1 MNEKVAVIG
10 AGAWGTTL
18 ANLLA
23 KKGMDVSLWVF
34 EEDLAKTMR
43 EGHENRFY
51 LPGVSLSERL
61 IPSSSPEE
69 IAARCRT
76 FLVVTPSHVTRKVI
90 RDFAPYIPDDA
101 VVISATKGIENETLM
116 TMSEVLPEELPRIPA
131 GNFAYLSGP
140 SFARE
145 VAAELPTAVSV
156 ASKDRKTAE
165 AVQKIFSTPY
175 FRVYT
180 TPDVVGVE
188 LGGSVK
194 NVMAIAAGLSDGLG
208 FGYDTRAALITRGL
222 SEMSRLGT
230 ALGALPITFMGLAGL
245 GDLVLTCTGDLSR
258 NRTVGLK
265 LAQGKTREE
274 IVGEARTVA
283 EGIRTTRSVHD
294 LAEKMGVEMPITRQ
308 IYRILYEEVDPKDA
322 VRELMSRDP
331 KEELEE
337 GEARK
342 RMGWSS

>member
-1 MNEKVAVIG
+1 MREKIAVIG

-18 ANLLA
+18 ADLLA
-23 KKGMDVSLWVF
+23 RKGMDVSLWVF
-34 EEDLAKTMR
+34 EEELAKTMGA
-43 EGHENRFY
+43 EHENRLY
-51 LPGVSLSERL
+51 LPGITLSNL
-61 IPSSSPEE
+61 LVPSASPEGV
-69 IAARCRT
+69 AAECRT
-76 FLVVTPSHVTRKVI
+76 FVVVTPSHATRKVL
-90 RDFAPYIPDDA
+90 RTFAPFLPDDA

-116 TMSEVLPEELPRIPA
+116 TMSEVLPEELPRLPKS
-131 GNFAYLSGP
+131 NFAYLSGP

-145 VAAELPTAVSV
+145 VAAGLPTAVSV

-165 AVQKIFSTPY
+165 TVQRLFSTPY

-180 TPDVVGVE
+180 TPDVMGVE

-265 LAQGKTREE
+265 LAEGKTREE

-283 EGIRTTRSVHD
+283 EGIRTTRSVYD
-294 LAEKMGVEMPITRQ
+294 LAAREEVEMPITRQ
-308 IYRILYEEVDPKDA
+308 IYRILYEEVEPKDA

-337 GEARK
+337 AEARK

>member
-1 MNEKVAVIG
+1 MNEKIAVIG

-23 KKGMDVSLWVF
+23 KKGMAVSLWVY
-34 EEDLAKTMR
+34 EEELAQTMR
-43 EGHENRFY
+43 EGHENTFY

-61 IPSSSPEE
+61 VPSSSPEE
-69 IAARCRT
+69 VASRCRT
-76 FLVVTPSHVTRKVI
+76 FLIVTPSHVTRKVI
-90 RDFAPYIPDDA
+90 RFFAPTLPDDA

-116 TMSEVLPEELPRIPA
+116 TMSEVLPEELPRLPEE
-131 GNFAYLSGP
+131 NFAYLSGP
-140 SFARE
+140 SFAKE
-145 VAAELPTAVSV
+145 VSAELPTAVSL
-156 ASKDRKTAE
+156 ASKNRKTAE
-165 AVQKIFSTPY
+165 ALQQLFSTPY

-230 ALGALPITFMGLAGL
+230 AMGALPITFMGLAGL

-258 NRTVGLK
+258 NRSVGLE
-265 LAQGKTREE
+265 LARGKTRDE
-274 IVGEARTVA
+274 IVGAARTVA
-283 EGIRTTRSVHD
+283 EGIRTTRSVYD
-294 LAEKMGVEMPITRQ
+294 LAKQKGVEMPITRQ
-308 IYRILYEEVDPKDA
+308 IYRILYEDVNPKDA

-337 GEARK
+337 AEARR

>member
-23 KKGMDVSLWVF
+23 KKGINVSLWVF
-34 EEDLAKTMR
+34 EKDLAKRMG
-43 EGHENRFY
+43 EEHENRLY
-51 LPGVSLSERL
+51 LPGVLLSERL
-61 IPSSSPEE
+61 VPSSSVE
-69 IAARCRT
+69 AVAHGCRT
-76 FLVVTPSHVTRKVI
+76 FLLVTPSHVTRKVI
-90 RDFAPYIPDDA
+90 RAFAPSLPDDA
-101 VVISATKGIENETLM
+101 LVISAGKGIENETLM
-116 TMSEVLPEELPRIPA
+116 TLSEVLPAELPQLPKS
-131 GNFAYLSGP
+131 NFAYLSGP

-156 ASKDRKTAE
+156 ASKDRRTAE
-165 AVQKIFSTPY
+165 VVQQLFSTPY

-188 LGGSVK
+188 LGGAVK

-222 SEMSRLGT
+222 NEMSRLGT
-230 ALGALPITFMGLAGL
+230 TLGALPRTFMGLAGL

-265 LAQGKTREE
+265 LAEGKTMEE
-274 IVGEARTVA
+274 IVSTTRTVA

-294 LAEKMGVEMPITRQ
+294 LAAREGVEMPITRQ
-308 IYRILYEEVDPKDA
+308 VYRILYEGIDPKDA

-331 KEELEE
+331 KDELEE
-337 GEARK
+337 EEDRK